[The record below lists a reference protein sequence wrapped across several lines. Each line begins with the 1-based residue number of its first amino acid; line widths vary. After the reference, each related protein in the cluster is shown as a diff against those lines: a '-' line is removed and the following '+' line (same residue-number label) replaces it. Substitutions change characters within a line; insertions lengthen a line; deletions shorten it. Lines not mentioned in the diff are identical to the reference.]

1 MPASSAASAVSEL
14 TSTIRLALYGVPVA
28 FALHAPMVAAQQC
41 RATTL
46 DRIEVTEQRDN
57 YQVSRVRSA
66 TKTDTALRDV
76 PQSVTVVT
84 EGLIRD
90 QAMQNMADVVRYVP
104 GVQMAQGE
112 GHRDAPILRGNT
124 TTADF
129 FINGMRDDVQYYRDL
144 YNVERVEVLKGPAGM
159 IFGRGASGGLINRV
173 TKQADW
179 TNSRGVNVTLG
190 SWDNRRVVADYD
202 QAWNDSAAFRITGL
216 YEDSDS

>member
-1 MPASSAASAVSEL
+1 
-14 TSTIRLALYGVPVA
+14 
-28 FALHAPMVAAQQC
+28 
-41 RATTL
+41 
-46 DRIEVTEQRDN
+46 
-57 YQVSRVRSA
+57 
-66 TKTDTALRDV
+66 
-76 PQSVTVVT
+76 
-84 EGLIRD
+84 
-90 QAMQNMADVVRYVP
+90 VVRYVP